1 MLSRL
6 LDQTMDL
13 AVVPG
18 FTRIGYAVRSRKW
31 DPPWQGHP
39 LEGKAVIITGP
50 TAGLG
55 KATAAGL
62 ARAGAEIHLVV
73 RDVAKGEA
81 LVAELSELTEPRKLR
96 LWECDMSDLDSVRSF
111 TTAFEAAGIDLNV
124 LIHNAGV
131 LSSERRSTPQ
141 GHELTFATNA
151 LGPFLMTELL
161 VPALERG
168 APSRVI
174 FVSSGGMYAEGIDLD
189 DLELDGREFEGERF
203 YAHTKR
209 IEVAL
214 AELFTERYAAR
225 GITAYSTHPG
235 WAATAGV
242 ADALPTFNRVLGP
255 LLRTP
260 EQGSDTTVWMTWA
273 PEVAEHPGAFWHD
286 RRPRPKHR
294 LPGTRE
300 SAADRERLWELM
312 EAACGQAADSR

>member
-1 MLSRL
+1 MLSRV
-6 LDQTMDL
+6 LDQAMDL

-18 FTRIGYAVRSRKW
+18 FTRIGYAVRSRRW
-31 DPPWQGHP
+31 DPPWQGRP

-62 ARAGAEIHLVV
+62 ALAGAELHLAV

-81 LVAELSELTEPRKLR
+81 LVTELSELTEPRNLR
-96 LWECDMSDLDSVRSF
+96 LWECDVSDLDSVRSF
-111 TTAFEAAGIDLNV
+111 ATAFEAAGIDLSV

-131 LSSERRSTPQ
+131 LLPERRSSAQ

-161 VPALERG
+161 LPALERG

-174 FVSSGGMYAEGIDLD
+174 FVSSGGMYAEGLDLD
-189 DLELDGREFEGERF
+189 DIELERKEFDGDRF

-209 IEVAL
+209 IEVVL
-214 AELFTERYAAR
+214 AELFSERYARR

-242 ADALPTFNRVLGP
+242 ANALPTFNRVLGP
-255 LLRTP
+255 VLRTP
-260 EQGSDTTVWMTWA
+260 EQGADTAVWMSWA

-300 SAADRERLWELM
+300 SAAERERLWELM
-312 EAACGQAADSR
+312 QNAAGQSADAD